1 MYRLKHLFSI
11 SRNYATKPVYMDYQ
25 ATTPVDPR
33 VYNAMIPYLK
43 EEFGNPHSKT
53 HAYGWD
59 AEKAVENAREKIA
72 KLINAHPK
80 EIFFTS
86 GATESNNMSLKG
98 VINFL
103 KSNKNKKNH
112 VITTTTEHK
121 CVLDSCRYLENRGAK
136 ITYLPVDTN
145 GLINPNQVKEAITD
159 KTAIVS
165 VMSVNNEIGV
175 IQPIK
180 EIGKICRENKVY
192 FHTDAAQAFGKIP
205 IDVNEM
211 NIDLMSI
218 SGHKIYGPKGI
229 GALYLRRRPRV
240 RIEPLM
246 SGGGQE
252 RGLRSGTLSPAL
264 CVGFGEAAN
273 VANELLEEDN
283 IHLEKL
289 YTKFVKFVDENI
301 PYTQINGHPDE
312 RYKGNVNISFGFVEG
327 ESLLMAL
334 KSIALSSGSACT
346 SSSLEPS
353 YVLRSLGVDETMSHT
368 SIRFGFGRYTT
379 EEEVDNLCNLLKEKV
394 EYLRNLSPL
403 WEMHNEGID
412 IKTIKWDH
420 H

>member
-1 MYRLKHLFSI
+1 MNKLKNLCNLTKSFS
-11 SRNYATKPVYMDYQ
+11 TKPIYMDYQ
-25 ATTPVDPR
+25 ATTPMAQPVFD
-33 VYNAMIPYLK
+33 AMKPYLL

-59 AEKAVENAREKIA
+59 AEHAVEDARSKVA
-72 KLINAHPK
+72 KVINAHPK
-80 EIFFTS
+80 EIIFTS

-98 VINFL
+98 VVNFL

-112 VITTTTEHK
+112 IITTTTEHK
-121 CVLDSCRYLENRGAK
+121 CVLDSCRYLQTRGAD
-136 ITYLPVDTN
+136 ITYLPVNTD
-145 GLINPNQVKEAITD
+145 GLIDPEQIKDSITPN
-159 KTAIVS
+159 TAIVS

-175 IQPIK
+175 IQPIQ
-180 EIGKICRENKVY
+180 EIGKICRERKVY

-205 IDVNEM
+205 LNVNEM

-229 GALYLRRRPRV
+229 GALYIRRRPRV
-240 RIEPLM
+240 RIEPIM

-264 CVGFGEAAN
+264 CVGLGKASEIAMN
-273 VANELLEEDN
+273 DLEKN
-283 IHLEKL
+283 SIHIEKL
-289 YTKFVKFVDENI
+289 YNKFTKFVTENI
-301 PYTQINGHPDE
+301 PHTQINGHPNE

-368 SIRFGFGRYTT
+368 SIRFGFGIYTT
-379 EEEVDNLCNLLKEKV
+379 EQDVDYLCKLLKEKV
-394 EYLRNLSPL
+394 EYLRKSFLYKICKIIFL
-403 WEMHNEGID
+403 IHG
-412 IKTIKWDH
+412 
-420 H
+420 